1 MDAASYAIAALLR
14 IGMRI
19 PAGSRGEPSRM
30 VHELR
35 EGWREFASRRW
46 LWAIVLEFSLLVAVW
61 DGATDVLG
69 PVVAHD
75 QLGGAHSW
83 GIVLAAQSAG
93 AVLGGLAMIKFRPR
107 RLLLIGSLATAPT
120 SALLFT
126 LAVPLAVPVLAVAAF
141 AAGVCIEVF
150 EVNWATA
157 MQQEIPPAALSR
169 VSAYDA
175 VGSWGLAPVGTVL
188 AGPLALA
195 LGTSAVLAA
204 GGVLIVLLT
213 AAVLCV
219 PEVRQLRRRQAP
231 GPPPAASGFTRDV
244 AVTRSRFGLLAAL
257 GVDNFG
263 SGLFLPVVLLYVTRV
278 VGLPLAVA
286 GSVVALGTLAG
297 LAVPPVAGR
306 LVDRAGPR
314 RVVIGAELMQALG
327 AVTYLAARGPAA
339 VAAAAVLLAAGQQ
352 SFYSALFALIA
363 DVAGD
368 GPKDHPYAVAGLV
381 RSACFGLG
389 GLAAA
394 GLLSLAGQH
403 AYRLAV
409 LVDAVSFLLC
419 ALLLARLVRDPGP
432 AQQRRRRAVPG
443 RPWPRARPGCSPTG
457 RSWSS
462 SWPPAWPC
470 CPVTCFSA
478 ACRSTCSPNCTP
490 HRGCRARCWPCS
502 PR

>member
-1 MDAASYAIAALLR
+1 MTVVRGALASRNFRLLLACDVVSTFGSAVALVAVPFAVLSIGGSAADVGYVAAAGMAPVIVFLLLGGVVADRLPRQQVMTGANVLQALAQAGSATLVLAGHAHVWELMGLAAVHGVGLGFYFPASAGLLPQTVLEQHRAQANAMDRIGRNAALITGSALGGVLVGVAGPGWGLVVDAASYAIAALLR

-231 GPPPAASGFTRDV
+231 AATG
-244 AVTRSRFGLLAAL
+244 GE
-257 GVDNFG
+257 
-263 SGLFLPVVLLYVTRV
+263 RV
-278 VGLPLAVA
+278 
-286 GSVVALGTLAG
+286 
-297 LAVPPVAGR
+297 
-306 LVDRAGPR
+306 
-314 RVVIGAELMQALG
+314 
-327 AVTYLAARGPAA
+327 
-339 VAAAAVLLAAGQQ
+339 
-352 SFYSALFALIA
+352 
-363 DVAGD
+363 
-368 GPKDHPYAVAGLV
+368 H
-381 RSACFGLG
+381 
-389 GLAAA
+389 
-394 GLLSLAGQH
+394 
-403 AYRLAV
+403 
-409 LVDAVSFLLC
+409 
-419 ALLLARLVRDPGP
+419 
-432 AQQRRRRAVPG
+432 
-443 RPWPRARPGCSPTG
+443 
-457 RSWSS
+457 
-462 SWPPAWPC
+462 
-470 CPVTCFSA
+470 
-478 ACRSTCSPNCTP
+478 
-490 HRGCRARCWPCS
+490 
-502 PR
+502 

>member
-1 MDAASYAIAALLR
+1 MVRGALASRNFRLLLACDVVSTFGSAVALVAVPFAVLSIGGSAADVGYVAAAGMAPVIVFLLLGGVVADRLPRQQVMTGANVLQALAQAGSATLVLAGHAHVWELMVLAAVHGVGLGFYFPASAGLLPQTVLEQHRAQANAMDRIGRNAALITGSALGGVLVGVAGPGWGLVVDAASYAIAALLR

-231 GPPPAASGFTRDV
+231 AATG
-244 AVTRSRFGLLAAL
+244 GE
-257 GVDNFG
+257 
-263 SGLFLPVVLLYVTRV
+263 RV
-278 VGLPLAVA
+278 
-286 GSVVALGTLAG
+286 
-297 LAVPPVAGR
+297 
-306 LVDRAGPR
+306 
-314 RVVIGAELMQALG
+314 
-327 AVTYLAARGPAA
+327 
-339 VAAAAVLLAAGQQ
+339 
-352 SFYSALFALIA
+352 
-363 DVAGD
+363 
-368 GPKDHPYAVAGLV
+368 H
-381 RSACFGLG
+381 
-389 GLAAA
+389 
-394 GLLSLAGQH
+394 
-403 AYRLAV
+403 
-409 LVDAVSFLLC
+409 
-419 ALLLARLVRDPGP
+419 
-432 AQQRRRRAVPG
+432 
-443 RPWPRARPGCSPTG
+443 
-457 RSWSS
+457 
-462 SWPPAWPC
+462 
-470 CPVTCFSA
+470 
-478 ACRSTCSPNCTP
+478 
-490 HRGCRARCWPCS
+490 
-502 PR
+502 